1 MTEQMEFEARLLAL
15 QNAIL
20 HDGKAEVNAVLGRIM
35 AKFKN
40 ASAKEAMVLISRV
53 VAEVNSMSL
62 EMQNREL
69 TERAPELLKKEKKE
83 KIQQL
88 RQLEGAGP
96 GFTVRLAPYPS
107 GALHIGNSRMI
118 ILNDEYAKKYSGKL
132 LLIYDDTIG
141 SEEKLPQ
148 LFSYDLIKEGLEW
161 LGVRWDAEY
170 YKSDRLELFYSW
182 ALRLIQEGIAYVCE
196 CSAEELR
203 KNRENGNE
211 CQHRDRHV
219 DENIALWNRMLSGE
233 FEEGRAV
240 LRAKTDMKHKNPAF
254 RDRVLCR
261 ISDRS
266 HPRVGTRYKVWPMLE
281 FSWAVDDIELGMT
294 HVIRGKDL
302 YMEDLMEEF
311 IWGKLGITGPRF
323 EHFGLLRISGVK
335 ISKSKSMKE
344 IESGEYSGFDDPRT
358 WSLQSLRARGIKP
371 EAIRN
376 FILNFGMSL
385 NDITVPVESLY
396 SENRKFLEADANRY
410 FFADTPARIEIENAP
425 DIDYVEVPLHPDRPE
440 KGKRR
445 IDAGRYVYIP
455 SADADRFRGQE
466 IRLKDYCNL
475 VLSGRKGLFT
485 GRDNK
490 NIPRIQWAPVDGA
503 VPCEVVMVDG
513 SKISGFAEPS
523 VKDVA
528 IDVPIQFERF
538 GFVNLRKKG
547 EKLLFYYTHN

>member
-1 MTEQMEFEARLLAL
+1 MEFEARLLAL

-20 HDGKAEVNAVLGRIM
+20 HGGKAEVNAVLGRIM
-35 AKFKN
+35 AKFRN
-40 ASAKEAMVLISRV
+40 ARAKEAMVLISRV

-69 TERAPELLKKEKKE
+69 SERAPELLEKEKKE
-83 KIQQL
+83 KIRQL

-148 LFSYDLIKEGLEW
+148 LFSYGLIKEGLEW

-211 CQHRDRHV
+211 CQHRERHV

-425 DIDYVEVPLHPDRPE
+425 DIDYVEAPLHPDRPE

-445 IDAGRYVYIP
+445 INAGRYVYIP
-455 SADADRFRGQE
+455 SADADQFRGQE

-475 VLSGRKGLFT
+475 ILSGRKGVFT
-485 GRDNK
+485 GRENK
-490 NIPRIQWAPVDGA
+490 NIPRIQWTPVDGA